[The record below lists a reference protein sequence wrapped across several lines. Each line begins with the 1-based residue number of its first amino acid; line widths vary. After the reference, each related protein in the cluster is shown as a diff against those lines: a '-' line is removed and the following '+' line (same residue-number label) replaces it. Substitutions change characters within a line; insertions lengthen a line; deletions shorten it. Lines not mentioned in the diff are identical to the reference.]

1 MATGNGVHDDA
12 QSRHPGQIR
21 LGITGGIG
29 SGKSYVAQMLQ
40 ARWDVPVYDCDSEAK
55 RLTAESDDIRTALT
69 QLVGDHLW
77 QQGQMQKPVLAAYL
91 FASPEHAVQV
101 NAIIHPAVRRD
112 FLRWADAHSRSPVV
126 AIESAIL
133 CESGFHTLVDSIL
146 LVDAPL
152 EVRLQRAMLRDGAS
166 RQQVMARR
174 TLRKPGSWHAS
185 QSSMTAAV
193 TNRCRHAWRASWHS
207 SRPKPVQCKTTSNKN
222 KNIKESNYVEKDLS
236 HLRQARPLPTG
247 ISWQSQSHRR
257 DIGGKA
263 QAHARVLHR

>member
-91 FASPEHAVQV
+91 FASPEHAAQV

-112 FLRWADAHSRSPVV
+112 FLRWADAHSRSSVV

-166 RQQVMARR
+166 RQQVMTRMARQDSAQARR
-174 TLRKPGSWHAS
+174 LARFT
-185 QSSMTAAV
+185 V
-193 TNRCRHAWRASWHS
+193 TNDGGNDQLLQAYLESIVTQLQAEAGAM
-207 SRPKPVQCKTTSNKN
+207 QDNK
-222 KNIKESNYVEKDLS
+222 
-236 HLRQARPLPTG
+236 
-247 ISWQSQSHRR
+247 
-257 DIGGKA
+257 
-263 QAHARVLHR
+263 

>member
-1 MATGNGVHDDA
+1 MATGNGVYDDA

-91 FASPEHAVQV
+91 FASPEHAAQV

-112 FLRWADAHSRSPVV
+112 FLRWTDAHSRSPVV

-166 RQQVMARR
+166 RQQVMARMAR
-174 TLRKPGSWHAS
+174 QDSAQARQLARFT
-185 QSSMTAAV
+185 V
-193 TNRCRHAWRASWHS
+193 TNDGGGDQLLQACLESIVTQLQAEAGAM
-207 SRPKPVQCKTTSNKN
+207 QDNK
-222 KNIKESNYVEKDLS
+222 
-236 HLRQARPLPTG
+236 
-247 ISWQSQSHRR
+247 
-257 DIGGKA
+257 
-263 QAHARVLHR
+263 

>member
-91 FASPEHAVQV
+91 FASPEHAAQV

-133 CESGFHTLVDSIL
+133 CESGFHALVDSIL

-166 RQQVMARR
+166 RQQVMARMAR
-174 TLRKPGSWHAS
+174 QDSA
-185 QSSMTAAV
+185 
-193 TNRCRHAWRASWHS
+193 
-207 SRPKPVQCKTTSNKN
+207 
-222 KNIKESNYVEKDLS
+222 
-236 HLRQARPLPTG
+236 QARQLARFTV
-247 ISWQSQSHRR
+247 IN
-257 DIGGKA
+257 DGGGDQLL
-263 QAHARVLHR
+263 QACLESIVTQLQAEAGAMQDNK

>member
-12 QSRHPGQIR
+12 QSRHPGQVR

-112 FLRWADAHSRSPVV
+112 FLCWADAHNRSPVV

-166 RQQVMARR
+166 RRQVMARMAR
-174 TLRKPGSWHAS
+174 QDSAQARQLARFT
-185 QSSMTAAV
+185 V
-193 TNRCRHAWRASWHS
+193 TNDGGNDQLLQACLESIVTQLQAEAGAM
-207 SRPKPVQCKTTSNKN
+207 QDNK
-222 KNIKESNYVEKDLS
+222 
-236 HLRQARPLPTG
+236 
-247 ISWQSQSHRR
+247 
-257 DIGGKA
+257 
-263 QAHARVLHR
+263 

>member
-40 ARWDVPVYDCDSEAK
+40 AHWDVPVYDCDSEAK

-91 FASPEHAVQV
+91 FASPEHAAQV

-166 RQQVMARR
+166 RQQVKARMARQD
-174 TLRKPGSWHAS
+174 SA
-185 QSSMTAAV
+185 
-193 TNRCRHAWRASWHS
+193 
-207 SRPKPVQCKTTSNKN
+207 
-222 KNIKESNYVEKDLS
+222 
-236 HLRQARPLPTG
+236 QARQLARFTV
-247 ISWQSQSHRR
+247 IN
-257 DIGGKA
+257 DGGGDQLL
-263 QAHARVLHR
+263 QACLESIVTQLQAEAGAMQDNK

>member
-12 QSRHPGQIR
+12 QSKHPGQIR

-55 RLTAESDDIRTALT
+55 RLTAESDDLRTALT

-77 QQGQMQKPVLAAYL
+77 QQGQMQKSVLAAYL
-91 FASPEHAVQV
+91 FASPEHAAQV

-133 CESGFHTLVDSIL
+133 CESGFHALVDSIL

-166 RQQVMARR
+166 RQQVMARMAR
-174 TLRKPGSWHAS
+174 QDSA
-185 QSSMTAAV
+185 
-193 TNRCRHAWRASWHS
+193 
-207 SRPKPVQCKTTSNKN
+207 
-222 KNIKESNYVEKDLS
+222 
-236 HLRQARPLPTG
+236 QARQLARFTV
-247 ISWQSQSHRR
+247 IN
-257 DIGGKA
+257 DGGGDQLL
-263 QAHARVLHR
+263 QACLESIVTQLQAEAGAMQDNK

>member
-12 QSRHPGQIR
+12 QSRHPGQIC

-91 FASPEHAVQV
+91 FASPEHAAQV

-112 FLRWADAHSRSPVV
+112 FLCWADAHSRSPVV

-166 RQQVMARR
+166 RQQVMARMAR
-174 TLRKPGSWHAS
+174 QDSA
-185 QSSMTAAV
+185 
-193 TNRCRHAWRASWHS
+193 
-207 SRPKPVQCKTTSNKN
+207 
-222 KNIKESNYVEKDLS
+222 
-236 HLRQARPLPTG
+236 QARQLARFTV
-247 ISWQSQSHRR
+247 IN
-257 DIGGKA
+257 DGGGDQLL
-263 QAHARVLHR
+263 QACLESIVTQLQAEAGAMQDNK

>member
-1 MATGNGVHDDA
+1 MTTDNGVHDDA
-12 QSRHPGQIR
+12 QSRHPGQVR

-91 FASPEHAVQV
+91 FASPEHAAQV

-112 FLRWADAHSRSPVV
+112 FLRWTDAHSRSPVV

-152 EVRLQRAMLRDGAS
+152 EVRLLRAMLRDGAS
-166 RQQVMARR
+166 RQQVMARMAR
-174 TLRKPGSWHAS
+174 QDSA
-185 QSSMTAAV
+185 
-193 TNRCRHAWRASWHS
+193 
-207 SRPKPVQCKTTSNKN
+207 
-222 KNIKESNYVEKDLS
+222 
-236 HLRQARPLPTG
+236 QARQLARFTV
-247 ISWQSQSHRR
+247 IN
-257 DIGGKA
+257 DGGGDQLL
-263 QAHARVLHR
+263 QACLESIVTQLQAEAGAMQDNK

>member
-91 FASPEHAVQV
+91 FASPEHAAQV

-112 FLRWADAHSRSPVV
+112 FLRWADAHSRSSVV

-166 RQQVMARR
+166 RQQVMTRMARQDSAQARR
-174 TLRKPGSWHAS
+174 LARFT
-185 QSSMTAAV
+185 V
-193 TNRCRHAWRASWHS
+193 TNDGGNDQLLQACLESIVTQLQAEAGAM
-207 SRPKPVQCKTTSNKN
+207 QDNK
-222 KNIKESNYVEKDLS
+222 
-236 HLRQARPLPTG
+236 
-247 ISWQSQSHRR
+247 
-257 DIGGKA
+257 
-263 QAHARVLHR
+263 

>member
-91 FASPEHAVQV
+91 FASPEHAAQV

-152 EVRLQRAMLRDGAS
+152 EVRLQRAMLRAGAS
-166 RQQVMARR
+166 RRQVMVRMARQDSAQAR
-174 TLRKPGSWHAS
+174 QLARFT
-185 QSSMTAAV
+185 V
-193 TNRCRHAWRASWHS
+193 TNDGGNDQLLQACLESIVTQLQAEAGAM
-207 SRPKPVQCKTTSNKN
+207 QDNK
-222 KNIKESNYVEKDLS
+222 
-236 HLRQARPLPTG
+236 
-247 ISWQSQSHRR
+247 
-257 DIGGKA
+257 
-263 QAHARVLHR
+263 

>member
-12 QSRHPGQIR
+12 QSRHPGQVR

-40 ARWDVPVYDCDSEAK
+40 ARWEVPVYDCDSEAK

-77 QQGQMQKPVLAAYL
+77 QQGQMQKSVLAAYL
-91 FASPEHAVQV
+91 FASPEHAAQV

-166 RQQVMARR
+166 RQQVKARMARQD
-174 TLRKPGSWHAS
+174 SA
-185 QSSMTAAV
+185 
-193 TNRCRHAWRASWHS
+193 
-207 SRPKPVQCKTTSNKN
+207 
-222 KNIKESNYVEKDLS
+222 
-236 HLRQARPLPTG
+236 QARQLARFTV
-247 ISWQSQSHRR
+247 IN
-257 DIGGKA
+257 DGGGDQLL
-263 QAHARVLHR
+263 QACLESIVTQLQAEAGAMQDNK

>member
-40 ARWDVPVYDCDSEAK
+40 ARWEVPVYDCDSEAK

-91 FASPEHAVQV
+91 FASPEHAAQV

-166 RQQVMARR
+166 RQQVMARMAR
-174 TLRKPGSWHAS
+174 QDSA
-185 QSSMTAAV
+185 
-193 TNRCRHAWRASWHS
+193 
-207 SRPKPVQCKTTSNKN
+207 
-222 KNIKESNYVEKDLS
+222 
-236 HLRQARPLPTG
+236 QARQLARFTV
-247 ISWQSQSHRR
+247 IN
-257 DIGGKA
+257 DGGGDQLL
-263 QAHARVLHR
+263 QACLESIVTQLQAEAGAMQDNK

>member
-12 QSRHPGQIR
+12 QFRHPGQIR

-40 ARWDVPVYDCDSEAK
+40 AHWDVPVYDCDSEAK

-77 QQGQMQKPVLAAYL
+77 QQGQMQKSVLAAYL
-91 FASPEHAVQV
+91 FASPEHAAQV

-166 RQQVMARR
+166 RQQVMARMDR
-174 TLRKPGSWHAS
+174 QDSA
-185 QSSMTAAV
+185 
-193 TNRCRHAWRASWHS
+193 
-207 SRPKPVQCKTTSNKN
+207 
-222 KNIKESNYVEKDLS
+222 
-236 HLRQARPLPTG
+236 QARQLARFTV
-247 ISWQSQSHRR
+247 IN
-257 DIGGKA
+257 DGGGDQLL
-263 QAHARVLHR
+263 QACLESIVTQLQAEAGAMQDNK

>member
-1 MATGNGVHDDA
+1 MAAGNGVHDDA

-91 FASPEHAVQV
+91 FASPEHAAQV

-112 FLRWADAHSRSPVV
+112 FLCWADAHSRSPVV

-166 RQQVMARR
+166 RQQVMARMAR
-174 TLRKPGSWHAS
+174 QDSA
-185 QSSMTAAV
+185 
-193 TNRCRHAWRASWHS
+193 
-207 SRPKPVQCKTTSNKN
+207 
-222 KNIKESNYVEKDLS
+222 
-236 HLRQARPLPTG
+236 QARQLARFTV
-247 ISWQSQSHRR
+247 IN
-257 DIGGKA
+257 DGGGDQLL
-263 QAHARVLHR
+263 QACLESIVTLLQAEAGAMQDNK

>member
-40 ARWDVPVYDCDSEAK
+40 ARWEVPVYDCDSEAK

-77 QQGQMQKPVLAAYL
+77 QQGQMQKPVLATYL
-91 FASPEHAVQV
+91 FASPEHAAQV

-166 RQQVMARR
+166 RQQVMARMAR
-174 TLRKPGSWHAS
+174 QDSA
-185 QSSMTAAV
+185 
-193 TNRCRHAWRASWHS
+193 
-207 SRPKPVQCKTTSNKN
+207 
-222 KNIKESNYVEKDLS
+222 
-236 HLRQARPLPTG
+236 QARQLARFTV
-247 ISWQSQSHRR
+247 IN
-257 DIGGKA
+257 DGGGDQLL
-263 QAHARVLHR
+263 QACLESIVTQLQAEAGAMQDNK

>member
-112 FLRWADAHSRSPVV
+112 FLCWADAHNRSPVV

-166 RQQVMARR
+166 RRQVMARMAR
-174 TLRKPGSWHAS
+174 QDSA
-185 QSSMTAAV
+185 
-193 TNRCRHAWRASWHS
+193 
-207 SRPKPVQCKTTSNKN
+207 
-222 KNIKESNYVEKDLS
+222 
-236 HLRQARPLPTG
+236 QARQLARFTV
-247 ISWQSQSHRR
+247 IN
-257 DIGGKA
+257 DGGGDQLL
-263 QAHARVLHR
+263 QACLESIVTQLQTEAGAMQDNK

>member
-91 FASPEHAVQV
+91 FASPEHAAQV

-133 CESGFHTLVDSIL
+133 CESGFHTLGDSIL

-166 RQQVMARR
+166 RQQVMARMAR
-174 TLRKPGSWHAS
+174 QDSA
-185 QSSMTAAV
+185 
-193 TNRCRHAWRASWHS
+193 
-207 SRPKPVQCKTTSNKN
+207 
-222 KNIKESNYVEKDLS
+222 
-236 HLRQARPLPTG
+236 QARQLARFTV
-247 ISWQSQSHRR
+247 IN
-257 DIGGKA
+257 DGGGDQLL
-263 QAHARVLHR
+263 QACLESIVTQLQAEAGAMQDNK

>member
-91 FASPEHAVQV
+91 FASPEHAAQV

-112 FLRWADAHSRSPVV
+112 FLCWADAHSRSPVV

-166 RQQVMARR
+166 RQQVMARMAR
-174 TLRKPGSWHAS
+174 QDSA
-185 QSSMTAAV
+185 
-193 TNRCRHAWRASWHS
+193 
-207 SRPKPVQCKTTSNKN
+207 
-222 KNIKESNYVEKDLS
+222 
-236 HLRQARPLPTG
+236 QARQLARFTV
-247 ISWQSQSHRR
+247 IN
-257 DIGGKA
+257 DGGNDQLL
-263 QAHARVLHR
+263 QACLESIVTQLQAEAGAMQDNK

>member
-77 QQGQMQKPVLAAYL
+77 LQGQMQKPVLATYL
-91 FASPEHAVQV
+91 FASPEHAAQV

-166 RQQVMARR
+166 RQQVMARMAR
-174 TLRKPGSWHAS
+174 QDSA
-185 QSSMTAAV
+185 
-193 TNRCRHAWRASWHS
+193 
-207 SRPKPVQCKTTSNKN
+207 
-222 KNIKESNYVEKDLS
+222 
-236 HLRQARPLPTG
+236 QARQLARFTV
-247 ISWQSQSHRR
+247 IN
-257 DIGGKA
+257 DGGGDQLL
-263 QAHARVLHR
+263 QACLESIVTQLQAEAGAMQDNK

>member
-55 RLTAESDDIRTALT
+55 RLTAESDDLRTALT

-91 FASPEHAVQV
+91 FASPEHAAQV

-112 FLRWADAHSRSPVV
+112 FLCWADAHSRSPVV

-166 RQQVMARR
+166 RQQVMARMAR
-174 TLRKPGSWHAS
+174 QDSA
-185 QSSMTAAV
+185 
-193 TNRCRHAWRASWHS
+193 
-207 SRPKPVQCKTTSNKN
+207 
-222 KNIKESNYVEKDLS
+222 
-236 HLRQARPLPTG
+236 QARQLARFTV
-247 ISWQSQSHRR
+247 IN
-257 DIGGKA
+257 DGGGDQLL
-263 QAHARVLHR
+263 QACLESIVTLLQAEAGAMQDNK

>member
-1 MATGNGVHDDA
+1 MATGNGVYDDA

-91 FASPEHAVQV
+91 FASPEHAAQV

-112 FLRWADAHSRSPVV
+112 FLRWTDAHSRSPVV

-166 RQQVMARR
+166 RQQVMARMAR
-174 TLRKPGSWHAS
+174 QDSA
-185 QSSMTAAV
+185 
-193 TNRCRHAWRASWHS
+193 
-207 SRPKPVQCKTTSNKN
+207 
-222 KNIKESNYVEKDLS
+222 
-236 HLRQARPLPTG
+236 QARQLARFTV
-247 ISWQSQSHRR
+247 IN
-257 DIGGKA
+257 DGGNDQLL
-263 QAHARVLHR
+263 QACLESIVTQLQAEAGAMQDNK

>member
-40 ARWDVPVYDCDSEAK
+40 AHWDVPVYDCDSEAK

-91 FASPEHAVQV
+91 FASPEHASQV

-166 RQQVMARR
+166 RQQVKARMARQD
-174 TLRKPGSWHAS
+174 SA
-185 QSSMTAAV
+185 
-193 TNRCRHAWRASWHS
+193 
-207 SRPKPVQCKTTSNKN
+207 
-222 KNIKESNYVEKDLS
+222 
-236 HLRQARPLPTG
+236 QARQLARFTV
-247 ISWQSQSHRR
+247 IN
-257 DIGGKA
+257 DGGGDQLL
-263 QAHARVLHR
+263 QACLESIVTQLQAEAGAMQDNK

>member
-1 MATGNGVHDDA
+1 MAAGNGVHDDA

-40 ARWDVPVYDCDSEAK
+40 ACWDVPVYDCDSEAK

-77 QQGQMQKPVLAAYL
+77 QQGQMQKPVLATYL
-91 FASPEHAVQV
+91 FASPEHAAQV

-166 RQQVMARR
+166 RQQVMARMAR
-174 TLRKPGSWHAS
+174 QDSA
-185 QSSMTAAV
+185 
-193 TNRCRHAWRASWHS
+193 
-207 SRPKPVQCKTTSNKN
+207 
-222 KNIKESNYVEKDLS
+222 
-236 HLRQARPLPTG
+236 QARQLARFTV
-247 ISWQSQSHRR
+247 IN
-257 DIGGKA
+257 DGGGDQLL
-263 QAHARVLHR
+263 QACLESIVTQLQAEAGAMQDNK

>member
-40 ARWDVPVYDCDSEAK
+40 AHWDVPVYDCDSEAK

-91 FASPEHAVQV
+91 FASPEHAAQV

-112 FLRWADAHSRSPVV
+112 FLRWADAHSHSPVV

-166 RQQVMARR
+166 RQQVMARMAR
-174 TLRKPGSWHAS
+174 QDSA
-185 QSSMTAAV
+185 
-193 TNRCRHAWRASWHS
+193 
-207 SRPKPVQCKTTSNKN
+207 
-222 KNIKESNYVEKDLS
+222 
-236 HLRQARPLPTG
+236 QARQLARFTV
-247 ISWQSQSHRR
+247 IN
-257 DIGGKA
+257 DGGGDQLL
-263 QAHARVLHR
+263 QACLESIVTQLQAEAGAMQDNK

>member
-1 MATGNGVHDDA
+1 MATGNGVYDDA

-91 FASPEHAVQV
+91 FASPEHAAQV

-112 FLRWADAHSRSPVV
+112 FLCWANAHSRSPVV

-166 RQQVMARR
+166 RQQVMARMAR
-174 TLRKPGSWHAS
+174 QDSAQARQLARFT
-185 QSSMTAAV
+185 V
-193 TNRCRHAWRASWHS
+193 TNDGGGDQLLQACLESIVTQLQAEAGAM
-207 SRPKPVQCKTTSNKN
+207 QDNK
-222 KNIKESNYVEKDLS
+222 
-236 HLRQARPLPTG
+236 
-247 ISWQSQSHRR
+247 
-257 DIGGKA
+257 
-263 QAHARVLHR
+263 

>member
-12 QSRHPGQIR
+12 QSRHPGQVR

-40 ARWDVPVYDCDSEAK
+40 AHWDVPVYDCDSEAK

-91 FASPEHAVQV
+91 FASPEHAAQV

-166 RQQVMARR
+166 RQQVKARMARQD
-174 TLRKPGSWHAS
+174 SA
-185 QSSMTAAV
+185 
-193 TNRCRHAWRASWHS
+193 
-207 SRPKPVQCKTTSNKN
+207 
-222 KNIKESNYVEKDLS
+222 
-236 HLRQARPLPTG
+236 QARQLARFTV
-247 ISWQSQSHRR
+247 IN
-257 DIGGKA
+257 DGGGDQLL
-263 QAHARVLHR
+263 QACLESIVTQLQAEAGAMQDNK

>member
-12 QSRHPGQIR
+12 QSRHPGQVR

-55 RLTAESDDIRTALT
+55 RLTAESDDLRTALT

-91 FASPEHAVQV
+91 FASPEHAAQV

-166 RQQVMARR
+166 RQQVMARMAR
-174 TLRKPGSWHAS
+174 QDSA
-185 QSSMTAAV
+185 
-193 TNRCRHAWRASWHS
+193 
-207 SRPKPVQCKTTSNKN
+207 
-222 KNIKESNYVEKDLS
+222 
-236 HLRQARPLPTG
+236 QARQLARFTV
-247 ISWQSQSHRR
+247 IN
-257 DIGGKA
+257 DGGGDQLL
-263 QAHARVLHR
+263 QACLESIVTQLQAEAGAMQNNK

>member
-1 MATGNGVHDDA
+1 MAAGNGVHDDA

-40 ARWDVPVYDCDSEAK
+40 ARWEVPVYDCDSEAK

-91 FASPEHAVQV
+91 FASPEHAAQV

-112 FLRWADAHSRSPVV
+112 FLCWADAHSRSPVV

-166 RQQVMARR
+166 RQQVMARMAR
-174 TLRKPGSWHAS
+174 QDSA
-185 QSSMTAAV
+185 
-193 TNRCRHAWRASWHS
+193 
-207 SRPKPVQCKTTSNKN
+207 
-222 KNIKESNYVEKDLS
+222 
-236 HLRQARPLPTG
+236 QARQLARFTV
-247 ISWQSQSHRR
+247 IN
-257 DIGGKA
+257 DGGGDQLL
-263 QAHARVLHR
+263 QACLESIVTQLQAEAGAMQDNK

>member
-1 MATGNGVHDDA
+1 MATGNGVYDDA

-91 FASPEHAVQV
+91 FASPEHAAQV

-112 FLRWADAHSRSPVV
+112 FLCWADAHSRSPVV

-166 RQQVMARR
+166 RQQVMARMAR
-174 TLRKPGSWHAS
+174 QDSAQARQLARFT
-185 QSSMTAAV
+185 V
-193 TNRCRHAWRASWHS
+193 TNDGGGDQLLQACLESIVTQLQAEAGAM
-207 SRPKPVQCKTTSNKN
+207 QDNK
-222 KNIKESNYVEKDLS
+222 
-236 HLRQARPLPTG
+236 
-247 ISWQSQSHRR
+247 
-257 DIGGKA
+257 
-263 QAHARVLHR
+263 

>member
-91 FASPEHAVQV
+91 FASPEHAAQV

-112 FLRWADAHSRSPVV
+112 FLRWTDAHSRSPVV

-166 RQQVMARR
+166 RQQVMARMAR
-174 TLRKPGSWHAS
+174 QDSAQARQLARFT
-185 QSSMTAAV
+185 V
-193 TNRCRHAWRASWHS
+193 TNDGGNDQLLQACLESIVTQLQAEAGAM
-207 SRPKPVQCKTTSNKN
+207 QDNK
-222 KNIKESNYVEKDLS
+222 
-236 HLRQARPLPTG
+236 
-247 ISWQSQSHRR
+247 
-257 DIGGKA
+257 
-263 QAHARVLHR
+263 

>member
-91 FASPEHAVQV
+91 FASPEHAAQV

-112 FLRWADAHSRSPVV
+112 FLCWADAHSRSPVV

-166 RQQVMARR
+166 RQQVMARMAR
-174 TLRKPGSWHAS
+174 QDSA
-185 QSSMTAAV
+185 
-193 TNRCRHAWRASWHS
+193 
-207 SRPKPVQCKTTSNKN
+207 
-222 KNIKESNYVEKDLS
+222 
-236 HLRQARPLPTG
+236 QARQLARFTV
-247 ISWQSQSHRR
+247 IN
-257 DIGGKA
+257 DGGGDQLL
-263 QAHARVLHR
+263 QACLESIVTQLQAEAGAVQDNK

>member
-1 MATGNGVHDDA
+1 MATGNGVYDDA

-112 FLRWADAHSRSPVV
+112 FLRWTDAHSRSPVV

-166 RQQVMARR
+166 RRQVMARMAR
-174 TLRKPGSWHAS
+174 QDSA
-185 QSSMTAAV
+185 
-193 TNRCRHAWRASWHS
+193 
-207 SRPKPVQCKTTSNKN
+207 
-222 KNIKESNYVEKDLS
+222 
-236 HLRQARPLPTG
+236 QARQLARFTVINDGGGDQPL
-247 ISWQSQSHRR
+247 
-257 DIGGKA
+257 
-263 QAHARVLHR
+263 QACLESIVTQLQAEAGAMQDNK

>member
-77 QQGQMQKPVLAAYL
+77 QQGQMQKPVLATYL
-91 FASPEHAVQV
+91 FASPEHAAQV

-166 RQQVMARR
+166 RQQVMARMAR
-174 TLRKPGSWHAS
+174 QDSA
-185 QSSMTAAV
+185 
-193 TNRCRHAWRASWHS
+193 
-207 SRPKPVQCKTTSNKN
+207 
-222 KNIKESNYVEKDLS
+222 
-236 HLRQARPLPTG
+236 QARQLARFTV
-247 ISWQSQSHRR
+247 IN
-257 DIGGKA
+257 DGGGDQLL
-263 QAHARVLHR
+263 QACLESIVTQLQAEAGAMQDNK

>member
-91 FASPEHAVQV
+91 FASPEHAAQV

-166 RQQVMARR
+166 RQQVMTRMARQD
-174 TLRKPGSWHAS
+174 SA
-185 QSSMTAAV
+185 
-193 TNRCRHAWRASWHS
+193 
-207 SRPKPVQCKTTSNKN
+207 
-222 KNIKESNYVEKDLS
+222 
-236 HLRQARPLPTG
+236 QARQLARFTV
-247 ISWQSQSHRR
+247 IN
-257 DIGGKA
+257 DGGGDQLL
-263 QAHARVLHR
+263 QACLESIVTQLQAEAGAMQDNK

>member
-1 MATGNGVHDDA
+1 MATGNGVYDDA
-12 QSRHPGQIR
+12 QSRHPGQVR

-91 FASPEHAVQV
+91 FASPEHAAQV

-112 FLRWADAHSRSPVV
+112 FLRWTDAHSRSPVV

-166 RQQVMARR
+166 RQQVMARMAR
-174 TLRKPGSWHAS
+174 QDSAQARQLARFT
-185 QSSMTAAV
+185 V
-193 TNRCRHAWRASWHS
+193 TNDGGNDQLLQACLESIVTQLQAEAGAM
-207 SRPKPVQCKTTSNKN
+207 QDNK
-222 KNIKESNYVEKDLS
+222 
-236 HLRQARPLPTG
+236 
-247 ISWQSQSHRR
+247 
-257 DIGGKA
+257 
-263 QAHARVLHR
+263 

>member
-12 QSRHPGQIR
+12 QSRHPGQVR

-91 FASPEHAVQV
+91 FASPEHAAQV

-112 FLRWADAHSRSPVV
+112 FLRWADAHSRFSVV

-166 RQQVMARR
+166 RQQVMARMAR
-174 TLRKPGSWHAS
+174 QDSAQARQLARFT
-185 QSSMTAAV
+185 V
-193 TNRCRHAWRASWHS
+193 TNDGGGDQPLQTCLESIVTQLQAEAGAM
-207 SRPKPVQCKTTSNKN
+207 QDNK
-222 KNIKESNYVEKDLS
+222 
-236 HLRQARPLPTG
+236 
-247 ISWQSQSHRR
+247 
-257 DIGGKA
+257 
-263 QAHARVLHR
+263 

>member
-91 FASPEHAVQV
+91 FASPEHAAQV

-112 FLRWADAHSRSPVV
+112 FLRWTDAHSRSPVV

-166 RQQVMARR
+166 RQQVKARMARQD
-174 TLRKPGSWHAS
+174 SA
-185 QSSMTAAV
+185 
-193 TNRCRHAWRASWHS
+193 
-207 SRPKPVQCKTTSNKN
+207 
-222 KNIKESNYVEKDLS
+222 
-236 HLRQARPLPTG
+236 QARQLARFTV
-247 ISWQSQSHRR
+247 IN
-257 DIGGKA
+257 DGGGDQLL
-263 QAHARVLHR
+263 QACLESIVTQLQAEAGAMQDNK

>member
-112 FLRWADAHSRSPVV
+112 FLCWADAHNRSPVV

-166 RQQVMARR
+166 RQQVMARMAR
-174 TLRKPGSWHAS
+174 QDSA
-185 QSSMTAAV
+185 
-193 TNRCRHAWRASWHS
+193 
-207 SRPKPVQCKTTSNKN
+207 
-222 KNIKESNYVEKDLS
+222 
-236 HLRQARPLPTG
+236 QARQLARFTV
-247 ISWQSQSHRR
+247 IN
-257 DIGGKA
+257 DGGGDQLL
-263 QAHARVLHR
+263 QACLESIVTQLQAEAGAMQDNK

>member
-91 FASPEHAVQV
+91 FASPEHAAQV

-133 CESGFHTLVDSIL
+133 CESGFHTLVDGIL

-166 RQQVMARR
+166 RQQVMARMAR
-174 TLRKPGSWHAS
+174 QDSAQARQLARFT
-185 QSSMTAAV
+185 V
-193 TNRCRHAWRASWHS
+193 TNDGGNDQLLQACLESIVTQLQAEAGAM
-207 SRPKPVQCKTTSNKN
+207 QDNK
-222 KNIKESNYVEKDLS
+222 
-236 HLRQARPLPTG
+236 
-247 ISWQSQSHRR
+247 
-257 DIGGKA
+257 
-263 QAHARVLHR
+263 